1 MWIGIAIGLGGLL
14 LAGWLVGWWRHRAR
28 THALWRAVGR
38 DALEPPAA
46 GGAAAD
52 SGSGRFDPAMLDG
65 LCAPARRY
73 LEHAIAAGTPLAG
86 AVELAGTGE
95 IRLGERFRPL
105 RYRERLAAG
114 RGFVWQ
120 AALRSPVR
128 VVDHYLDDQGGV
140 HGLVLGLPLIKAAGA
155 DVTRSSRHRFAIE
168 LIWLPAALLPQAG
181 VEWEGI
187 DQQRARAKLLID
199 AEPID
204 LELQVAADGRLE
216 RVEMQRWSDQRPPGA
231 EPAAGAGR
239 WRLQPYAGRVLAE
252 AAHGGYRIPTAV
264 EVGPLPTA
272 GAADFS
278 PSIRLQVDR
287 ARFG

>member
-1 MWIGIAIGLGGLL
+1 MWIWIAIGLGGLL
-14 LAGWLVGWWRHRAR
+14 LVGWLMGWWRHTTRSR
-28 THALWRAVGR
+28 ALWRAVGR
-38 DALEPPAA
+38 GALEPAA
-46 GGAAAD
+46 SGGAEAGRA
-52 SGSGRFDPAMLDG
+52 GERFDRDMLAG

-86 AVELAGTGE
+86 AVELAGSGE

-105 RYRERLAAG
+105 RFRERLAAG

-128 VVDHYLDDQGGV
+128 VVDHYLDDAGGV
-140 HGLVLGLPLIKAAGA
+140 HGLVLGLPLINATGA

-187 DQQRARAKLLID
+187 DEQRARAKLLID

-204 LELQVAADGRLE
+204 LVLQVAADGRLE

-231 EPAAGAGR
+231 EPAAGDGR

-252 AAHGGYRIPTAV
+252 ADHGGYRIPTEV
-264 EVGPLPTA
+264 EVGTLATA
-272 GAADFS
+272 GAVDFT
-278 PSIRLQVDR
+278 PGIRLQVDR